1 MQIEKGYEYGFI
13 QKKILQQIERIDAG
27 RIFTFRDLSF
37 ETEKTANVA
46 VLLSEQS
53 RKGVLVRVEKGAY
66 YRPKKSVLGLG
77 KLPVYQDEQFRYLTE
92 NWTAISRGLTSITK
106 WG

>member
-1 MQIEKGYEYGFI
+1 MASFRKE
-13 QKKILQQIERIDAG
+13 ILGQIERIDAG

-53 RKGVLVRVEKGAY
+53 RKGILVRVEKGGVL
-66 YRPKKSVLGLG
+66 PSQEISVGAG
-77 KLPVYQDEQFRYLTE
+77 KAACL
-92 NWTAISRGLTSITK
+92 SR
-106 WG
+106 

>member
-1 MQIEKGYEYGFI
+1 MASFRKE
-13 QKKILQQIERIDAG
+13 ILGQIERIDTG

-53 RKGVLVRVEKGAY
+53 RKKGYWYGLKRGVLPSQEISAGAGEAACL
-66 YRPKKSVLGLG
+66 SG
-77 KLPVYQDEQFRYLTE
+77 
-92 NWTAISRGLTSITK
+92 
-106 WG
+106 

>member
-1 MQIEKGYEYGFI
+1 MQIETKYINMASFRKE
-13 QKKILQQIERIDAG
+13 ILGQIERIDTG

-53 RKGVLVRVEKGAY
+53 RKGVLVRVEKGEIGRAH
-66 YRPKKSVLGLG
+66 V
-77 KLPVYQDEQFRYLTE
+77 
-92 NWTAISRGLTSITK
+92 
-106 WG
+106 

>member
-1 MQIEKGYEYGFI
+1 MQIETKDINMASFRKE
-13 QKKILQQIERIDAG
+13 ILGQIERIDTG

-37 ETEKTANVA
+37 EMEKTANVA

-77 KLPVYQDEQFRYLTE
+77 KQIGRASCRERV
-92 NWTAISRGLTSITK
+92 
-106 WG
+106 

>member
-1 MQIEKGYEYGFI
+1 MASFRKE
-13 QKKILQQIERIDAG
+13 ILGQIERIDTG

-53 RKGVLVRVEKGAY
+53 RKGRSE
-66 YRPKKSVLGLG
+66 
-77 KLPVYQDEQFRYLTE
+77 EH
-92 NWTAISRGLTSITK
+92 TSELQSH
-106 WG
+106 